1 MLSMQLLQAVHGKK
15 QSPLTTKT
23 TFICKFSR
31 ESDKSI
37 NEKRSMVN
45 CTCHY
50 NVFCPRFDKAG
61 MVCHYLE
68 LLDPS
73 DTSNIPSCTTKAVDS
88 NALQQSSIN
97 VIGS

>member
-1 MLSMQLLQAVHGKK
+1 MQLLQAVHGKK

-61 MVCHYLE
+61 MVCCYHK

-73 DTSNIPSCTTKAVDS
+73 AGIYHLAQPWLLTPMLCSNPP
-88 NALQQSSIN
+88 
-97 VIGS
+97 